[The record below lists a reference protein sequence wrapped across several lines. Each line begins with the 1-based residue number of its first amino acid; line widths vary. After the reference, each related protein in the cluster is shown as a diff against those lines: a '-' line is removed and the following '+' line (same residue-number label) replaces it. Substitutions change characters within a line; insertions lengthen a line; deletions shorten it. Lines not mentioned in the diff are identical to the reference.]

1 VAFHHTL
8 RAVTRRNKSMS
19 LVSPSTSGPNLRS
32 NIRNLYWDVFWW
44 GILGGSTVAFLS
56 VYATRIGAS
65 SFQVG
70 LLTAGPAVGNLLVSL
85 PVGRWLEN
93 RSLIRATFWSSVA
106 QRVGYVPLIFLPWL
120 LTASAQVWTIE
131 LLVLLMSAPGTLLA
145 IGFNSM
151 FVEVVPPRERA
162 QVVGWRNALVAIS
175 LTAASLLCGRL
186 LDWIPF
192 PLNYQVV
199 FAVGALG
206 GAMSSFHLGRIRAPA
221 APAPQARRTERQNKP
236 LLRLDLL
243 RGAFGPFIAVY
254 LSFYVFQN
262 IPVPLFPLAFVRALH
277 LTDGTI
283 SLGNAL
289 FYGTMFLA
297 STQLGRLAERWGHR
311 RVLILG
317 ALFYGLYPLLIALAW
332 DATLFWV
339 ASILGGGAWGLA
351 GAGLINRLMERVPPD
366 DLPAHMALHN
376 LALNLGM
383 LGGSLMGPAMGNAF
397 GLREAL
403 ALSAGLRLLGGVL
416 LRLWA

>member
-1 VAFHHTL
+1 MWD
-8 RAVTRRNKSMS
+8 S
-19 LVSPSTSGPNLRS
+19 NLHS
-32 NIRNLYWDVFWW
+32 NIRNLYGDVFWW
-44 GILGGSTVAFLS
+44 GVLGGSTVVFLN
-56 VYATRIGAS
+56 VYATRIGATG
-65 SFQVG
+65 FQVG
-70 LLTAGPAVGNLLVSL
+70 LLTAGPAVANLLVSL

-120 LTASAQVWTIE
+120 LTAPAQVGTIE
-131 LLVLLMSAPGTLLA
+131 LLVLLIAVPGTLLA

-151 FVEVVPPRERA
+151 FVEVVPPQRRGE
-162 QVVGWRNALVAIS
+162 VVGWRNALSAIS
-175 LTAASLLCGRL
+175 LTAASLVCGRL

-192 PLNYQVV
+192 PLNYQAV
-199 FAVGALG
+199 FAVGAFG
-206 GAMSSFHLGRIRAPA
+206 GAMSSFHLSRIRRPRSPA
-221 APAPQARRTERQNKP
+221 KPVTRPSRGNDKP

-254 LSFYVFQN
+254 LAFYVFQN
-262 IPVPLFPLAFVRALH
+262 IPVPLFPLAFVRALR

-289 FYGTMFLA
+289 FYGAMFIA
-297 STQLGRLAERWGHR
+297 STQLGRLGGRWGHR

-317 ALFYGLYPLLIALAW
+317 ALCYGSYPMLIALAQ
-332 DATLFWV
+332 DATLYWV
-339 ASILGGGAWGLA
+339 ASILGGGAWGLT

-383 LGGSLMGPAMGNAF
+383 LGGSLIGPAMGNVF

-403 ALSAGLRLLGGVL
+403 ASSAGLRLLGGVL
-416 LRLWA
+416 LMLWA

>member
-1 VAFHHTL
+1 
-8 RAVTRRNKSMS
+8 MGPI
-19 LVSPSTSGPNLRS
+19 SPPTSGSNLRS

-44 GILGGSTVAFLS
+44 GILGGSILAFLG

-65 SFQVG
+65 NFQVG

-93 RSLIRATFWSSVA
+93 RSLIRATFWSSIA
-106 QRVGYVPLIFLPWL
+106 QRAGYVPLIFLPWL
-120 LTASAQVWTIE
+120 LTAPAQIWTIE
-131 LLVLLMSAPGTLLA
+131 LLVLLMSVPGTMLA

-151 FVEVVPPRERA
+151 LVEVVPPRERG

-175 LTAASLLCGRL
+175 LTAASLVCGRL

-199 FAVGALG
+199 FAVGAAG
-206 GAMSSFHLGRIRAPA
+206 GAMSSFHLGRIRGLRSPVQPA
-221 APAPQARRTERQNKP
+221 ARPSPGARKP

-243 RGAFGPFIAVY
+243 RGSFGPFIAVY
-254 LSFYVFQN
+254 LLFYVFQN
-262 IPVPLFPLAFVRALH
+262 TPIPLFPLAFVRELH

-297 STQLGRLAERWGHR
+297 STQLGRLTKRWGHR

-317 ALFYGLYPLLIALAW
+317 ALFYGLYPLLIAMAR
-332 DATLFWV
+332 DAALFWA
-339 ASILGGGAWGLA
+339 ASFLGGAAWGLT

-376 LALNLGM
+376 LALNVGM
-383 LGGSLMGPAMGNAF
+383 LSGSLIGPALGDAF

-403 ALSAGLRLLGGVL
+403 FVSAGLRLLGGVL
-416 LRLWA
+416 LGLWA

>member
-1 VAFHHTL
+1 
-8 RAVTRRNKSMS
+8 MS
-19 LVSPSTSGPNLRS
+19 ISSPSISHSTLHS
-32 NIRNLYWDVFWW
+32 NIRNLYGDVFWW
-44 GILGGSTVAFLS
+44 GILGGSTVAFLN
-56 VYATRIGAS
+56 VYATRIGAT

-70 LLTAGPAVGNLLVSL
+70 LLTAGPAVANLLVSL
-85 PVGRWLEN
+85 PVARWLEN
-93 RSLIRATFWSSVA
+93 RSLIRATFWSSLG

-120 LTASAQVWTIE
+120 LAAPAQVWTIE
-131 LLVLLMSAPGTLLA
+131 LLVLLVAVPGTMLA

-151 FVEVVPPRERA
+151 FVEVVPPHERG

-175 LTAASLLCGRL
+175 LTVASLVCGRL
-186 LDWIPF
+186 LDGIPF

-199 FAVGALG
+199 FAVGAFG
-206 GAMSSFHLGRIRAPA
+206 SAMSSWHLSRIRAPA
-221 APAPQARRTERQNKP
+221 TPVRKERPTKRNDNP
-236 LLRLDLL
+236 LLRFDLL

-254 LSFYVFQN
+254 LMFYVFQN

-297 STQLGRLAERWGHR
+297 STQLGRLAGRWGHR
-311 RVLILG
+311 KVLILG
-317 ALFYGLYPLLIALAW
+317 ALFYCLYPLLIGSAR

-339 ASILGGGAWGLA
+339 ASSIGGGAWGLA

-383 LGGSLMGPAMGNAF
+383 LGGSLIGPALGNAV

-403 ALSAGLRLLGGVL
+403 LASAGLRLLGGVL
-416 LRLWA
+416 LMLWA

>member
-1 VAFHHTL
+1 
-8 RAVTRRNKSMS
+8 MGQ
-19 LVSPSTSGPNLRS
+19 VSPPISGSNLRS
-32 NIRNLYWDVFWW
+32 NIRHLYWDVFWW
-44 GILGGSTVAFLS
+44 GILGGSILAFLS

-85 PVGRWLEN
+85 PVGRWLEH

-120 LTASAQVWTIE
+120 LAAPAQVWTIE
-131 LLVLLMSAPGTLLA
+131 LLVLLISAPGTVLA

-151 FVEVVPPRERA
+151 LAEVVPPRERG

-199 FAVGALG
+199 FAVGAFG
-206 GAMSSFHLGRIRAPA
+206 GAMSSFHLGRIRGPRFPA
-221 APAPQARRTERQNKP
+221 QSATRPSPGTCKP

-243 RGAFGPFIAVY
+243 RGSFGPFVAVY
-254 LSFYVFQN
+254 LFFYVFQN
-262 IPVPLFPLAFVRALH
+262 IPIPLFPLAFVRELN

-297 STQLGRLAERWGHR
+297 STQLGRFTARWGHR

-317 ALFYGLYPLLIALAW
+317 ALFYGLYPLLIALAR

-339 ASILGGGAWGLA
+339 ASCLGGVAWGLT
-351 GAGLINRLMERVPPD
+351 GAGLINQLMERVPPD

-376 LALNLGM
+376 LALNVGM
-383 LGGSLMGPAMGNAF
+383 LGGSLIGPALDNAF

-403 ALSAGLRLLGGVL
+403 LVSAGLRLLGGVL
-416 LRLWA
+416 LGFWA

>member
-1 VAFHHTL
+1 
-8 RAVTRRNKSMS
+8 MGQ
-19 LVSPSTSGPNLRS
+19 VSPPISRSNLRS
-32 NIRNLYWDVFWW
+32 NIRHLYWDVFWW
-44 GILGGSTVAFLS
+44 GILGGSTLAFLS

-85 PVGRWLEN
+85 PAGRWLEH
-93 RSLIRATFWSSVA
+93 RSLIRATFWSSIA
-106 QRVGYVPLIFLPWL
+106 QRVGYVPLILLPWL
-120 LTASAQVWTIE
+120 LAAPAQVWTIE
-131 LLVLLMSAPGTLLA
+131 LLVLLISAPGAVLA
-145 IGFNSM
+145 ISFNAM
-151 FVEVVPPRERA
+151 LVEVVPPRERG

-199 FAVGALG
+199 FTVGALG
-206 GAMSSFHLGRIRAPA
+206 GAMSSFHLGRIQGPRS
-221 APAPQARRTERQNKP
+221 PQSATRPSPRVRRP
-236 LLRLDLL
+236 LLRFDLL
-243 RGAFGPFIAVY
+243 RGSFGPFIAVY
-254 LSFYVFQN
+254 LFFYVFQN
-262 IPVPLFPLAFVRALH
+262 TPIPLFPLAFVRELR

-297 STQLGRLAERWGHR
+297 STQLSRLAARWGHR

-317 ALFYGLYPLLIALAW
+317 ALSYGLYPLLIALAR
-332 DATLFWV
+332 DAALFWM
-339 ASILGGGAWGLA
+339 ASCLGGVAWGLT

-376 LALNLGM
+376 LALNVGM
-383 LGGSLMGPAMGNAF
+383 LGGSLIGPALGNAF

-403 ALSAGLRLLGGVL
+403 LVSAGLRLLGGVL
-416 LRLWA
+416 LGLWA